1 MKFTKLLYGMLFAT
15 CIFATACS
23 SDDDGDPV
31 ADGITGKYTI
41 NYNDY
46 SGPVTNN
53 VDIEK
58 VGETAIR
65 LHIENLKYE
74 NYTFGDIN
82 AICSIE
88 TENDYTYFDGEFNT
102 TITRATDNAECE
114 ISGYINN
121 GNLYLEIE
129 VHSEEFGVID
139 ISFNG
144 ALQEEDND
152 DNNESAD
159 LSTSILGVWKMT
171 HHDGYPVPNYYIIK
185 LTILASGNFTE
196 YTYIPDDDDE
206 AGNEI
211 TDSGTW
217 RLEGNKLLLTYDGGF
232 SIGYFYIEEI
242 KNNIMTTYVPGD
254 EYTPSY
260 YVKYK
265 KVNLFN

>member
-23 SDDDGDPV
+23 SDDDGGPV

-58 VGETAIR
+58 VSESAIR
-65 LHIENLKYE
+65 LHIENLKY
-74 NYTFGDIN
+74 NDYTFGDIN
-82 AICSIE
+82 AVCSIE
-88 TENDYTYFDGEFNT
+88 TENDNTYFDGEFNT

-121 GNLYLEIE
+121 GSLYLEIE
-129 VHSEEFGVID
+129 VHSEDFGVID

-144 ALQEEDND
+144 TLQEENNN

-159 LSTSILGVWKMT
+159 LSTSILGVWQMT
-171 HHDGYPVPNYYIIK
+171 HNGGFPVPNYYIIK

-196 YTYIPDDDDE
+196 YTYIPDDVE
-206 AGNEI
+206 AGYET

-217 RLEGNKLLLTYDGGF
+217 RLEGNKLLLTYNDGF
-232 SIGYFYIEEI
+232 WVKTCNIVEI
-242 KNNIMTTYVPGD
+242 KNNIMTTYAPGD
-254 EYTPSY
+254 EGEPGIYA
-260 YVKYK
+260 KFK